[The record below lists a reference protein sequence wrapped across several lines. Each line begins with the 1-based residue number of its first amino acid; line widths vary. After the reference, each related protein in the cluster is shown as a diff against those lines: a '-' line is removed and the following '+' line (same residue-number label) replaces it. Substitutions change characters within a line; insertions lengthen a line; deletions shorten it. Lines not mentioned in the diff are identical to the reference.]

1 MNMAYEK
8 KWPLYLSTKNTILKK
23 YDGRYGDGFF
33 GVKFSNWNAVLFS
46 WWKSFCWPSDY
57 GTGVFK
63 CLFIAGTHCGWWVL
77 TDRFKDIFEEVY
89 EAGWKAKFE
98 AAKIW
103 WAFFFFSVFNEIENS
118 VCSKFCNSDLQAH
131 FTLAPEAFRWMS
143 SESSKVHEQLSAC
156 CFPFTSS
163 EPFSSCYGKLWSVD
177 WFSLSSCRPLFYL
190 VPKLEFVSC
199 QKEKWCFNS

>member
-1 MNMAYEK
+1 
-8 KWPLYLSTKNTILKK
+8 L
-23 YDGRYGDGFF
+23 
-33 GVKFSNWNAVLFS
+33 
-46 WWKSFCWPSDY
+46 DY

-103 WAFFFFSVFNEIENS
+103 LAFFFFSVFNEIENS

-131 FTLAPEAFRWMS
+131 FTLAPEAQMN
-143 SESSKVHEQLSAC
+143 
-156 CFPFTSS
+156 
-163 EPFSSCYGKLWSVD
+163 
-177 WFSLSSCRPLFYL
+177 
-190 VPKLEFVSC
+190 EF
-199 QKEKWCFNS
+199 